1 MTNKA
6 DSERAAG
13 GVKRPTRTKI
23 VATIG
28 PASESP
34 EVLARLIE
42 AGVSVFRLNFSH
54 GTLQDHERRLRLI
67 REAAE
72 RSGQSVAVLGDLCGP
87 KIRLGLV
94 PEGTVL
100 EAGDE
105 VVLTGAAE
113 ESRHELKGPAGA
125 AGASGA
131 AVPRVLEVTHPG
143 LADDV
148 KPGHRVLIADGAVRM
163 LATACKG
170 RTSPGASGAGGEPG
184 WVKCVVHVGGPISS
198 AKGVNL
204 PDSKLRTPS
213 ITARDWVCVAWAAAH
228 DLDFL
233 ALSFVR
239 RAEEILELRERLV
252 ELATRAAGRGSG
264 REAEHAGA
272 ARPPIPIIA
281 KIEKPQAVEALDE
294 IVQAADGV
302 MVARGD
308 LGVEMDIAQVPI
320 VQRRILESAQAWGK
334 PCIVATQMLETM
346 ISSAIP
352 TRAEASDVATAVF
365 AQTDAVML
373 SGETAMGKHP
383 VLVVETMRRIARAAE
398 EHAGSMPEDESP
410 PRRLVESRYR
420 TAALAHGAWHVA
432 RDIGARLIVCWSE
445 QGGTARYLSQN
456 NFRVPI
462 VAYTS
467 DARAARQM
475 ALLAGVTPVCAKP
488 PASGMLGEW
497 TDMVEREVLDR
508 GWVRTGEPIVL
519 LAGKPL
525 GAAKATNSIAIFYLG
540 DPTGGY
546 RSHKS

>member
-1 MTNKA
+1 MTSK
-6 DSERAAG
+6 DGSDRTLGET
-13 GVKRPTRTKI
+13 KRPTRTKI

-34 EVLARLIE
+34 ETLSRLIE

-67 REAAE
+67 REAGA

-105 VVLTGAAE
+105 VVLTGGEAERHAPPGTKARSHEGQEGPRGSAA
-113 ESRHELKGPAGA
+113 
-125 AGASGA
+125 ASA
-131 AVPRVLEVTHPG
+131 PRVLEVTYPG
-143 LADDV
+143 LGDDV

-170 RTSPGASGAGGEPG
+170 RMGVVASGAVGEPG

-204 PDSKLRTPS
+204 PDSRLRTPS
-213 ITARDWVCVAWAAAH
+213 ITARDWECVEWAASH

-252 ELATRAAGRGSG
+252 ALASRASD
-264 REAEHAGA
+264 

-281 KIEKPQAVEALDE
+281 KIEKPQAVAALDE
-294 IVQAADGV
+294 IVQASDGV

-346 ISSAIP
+346 ITSAIP

-365 AQTDAVML
+365 GSADAVML
-373 SGETAMGKHP
+373 SGETAVGKHP
-383 VLVVETMRRIARAAE
+383 VLVVETMRRIARVAE
-398 EHAGSMPEDESP
+398 EHTTSMPEDESP

-475 ALLAGVTPVCAKP
+475 ALLAGVTPVHARP
-488 PASGMLGEW
+488 PVSGMLGEW

-508 GWVRTGEPIVL
+508 GWVRVGEPIVL

-525 GAAKATNSIAIFYLG
+525 GTAKATNSIAIFYLG

>member
-1 MTNKA
+1 MATPTGKPNA
-6 DSERAAG
+6 SVRQPP
-13 GVKRPTRTKI
+13 PTRTKI

-34 EVLARLIE
+34 DTLARLIE

-54 GTLQDHERRLRLI
+54 GSLQDHERRLKVI
-67 REAAE
+67 REAGA

-105 VVLTGAAE
+105 VVLTGGEAE
-113 ESRHELKGPAGA
+113 RHEATKARSHEAKSVPGEPLEG
-125 AGASGA
+125 SL
-131 AVPRVLEVTHPG
+131 PRVFEVTFPG

-148 KPGHRVLIADGAVRM
+148 KPGHRVLIADGTVRM

-170 RTSPGASGAGGEPG
+170 RSNGGAGEPG
-184 WVKCVVHVGGPISS
+184 WVKCVVHVGGAISS

-213 ITARDWVCVAWAAAH
+213 ITARDWECVEWAAGH

-252 ELATRAAGRGSG
+252 ELATRAASDASRGGRGGS
-264 REAEHAGA
+264 
-272 ARPPIPIIA
+272 RPPIPIIA
-281 KIEKPQAVEALDE
+281 KIEKPQAVAALEE
-294 IVQAADGV
+294 IVQASDGV

-320 VQRRILESAQAWGK
+320 VQRRILECAQAWGK

-346 ISSAIP
+346 ITSAIP

-365 AQTDAVML
+365 AQADAVML
-373 SGETAMGKHP
+373 SGETAVGKHP

-398 EHAGSMPEDESP
+398 EHAASMPEDESP

-475 ALLAGVTPVCAKP
+475 ALLAGVTPVCTPP
-488 PASGMLGEW
+488 PASGMLGDW
-497 TDMVEREVLDR
+497 TEMVEREVLSR
-508 GWVRTGEPIVL
+508 GWVRSGEPIVL

-525 GAAKATNSIAIFYLG
+525 GTAKATNSLATLYVG